1 MSASDSPVTTDRATS
16 ADPHRGTSGAGK
28 SGPGRLARLGS
39 GCARRPWLVMAIWLA
54 VLVLTVAGKQVVGG
68 TFSDNIDLPN
78 TQAITGAA
86 LLTAHVPGAAGS
98 SGLVVFHVGTGSLS
112 AERASV
118 EESVSA
124 LHGLPH
130 VLSASDP
137 FTTSPPTISAD
148 GRTAYS
154 TVQFDAR
161 PKTLGTDYLTKL
173 DHAVAPARS
182 AGVQV
187 EYGGALDEL
196 TRPAVNDRT
205 SVLIGFVVAIIV
217 LLVGF
222 GSVIGAVLPLLTAV
236 VSVVI
241 GSSILALVA
250 GVISFGTASPTLAV
264 MIGLGVGIDYA
275 LFLTTRFR
283 QQIMEGKT
291 PVAAAGRTVAT
302 SGQSVLIA
310 ATTVSIALL
319 GLYASGITFIGQLG
333 FAAVFTVVVAAA
345 GALTLVP
352 AGLGLIGRQI
362 DRYTVRR
369 PVAEAAF
376 APAGGADPG
385 SDSGDGWQRY
395 AARVQRRPWA
405 FIAGGL
411 AVLAVLTVPLLS
423 IRLGHVDNGADP
435 TSFTD
440 RRAYDLIDQGFG
452 PGANGRF
459 TIVVDLTHST
469 VSATSLATTT
479 QQAVAATP
487 GVAKVS
493 ALKPSPDGAILVGS
507 VVPATGPQD
516 PATAT
521 LFHTLTDTTLPN
533 ALKGSGATGYV
544 AGSAASQLDFQ
555 NTIISRIPL
564 IIGVVVLTALILILV
579 TFRSV
584 PLAIKAA
591 LLNLISIG
599 AAYGVLVAVFQW
611 GWGRSLTGL
620 TENVPIESIV
630 PMLMFAIVFGL
641 SMDYEIFLLSR
652 IQEAWQATGDSARA
666 VAAGLAST
674 ARVITCAALIMVCV
688 FAAFVVSTTVVVKM
702 LAVGLAAA
710 VVIDASIVRLVLV
723 PAFMFV
729 LGDNNWWLPGWLD
742 RILPHLE
749 AEGDKQGDKQDVS

>member
-1 MSASDSPVTTDRATS
+1 M
-16 ADPHRGTSGAGK
+16 
-28 SGPGRLARLGS
+28 
-39 GCARRPWLVMAIWLA
+39 
-54 VLVLTVAGKQVVGG
+54 
-68 TFSDNIDLPN
+68 
-78 TQAITGAA
+78 
-86 LLTAHVPGAAGS
+86 
-98 SGLVVFHVGTGSLS
+98 
-112 AERASV
+112 
-118 EESVSA
+118 
-124 LHGLPH
+124 
-130 VLSASDP
+130 
-137 FTTSPPTISAD
+137 
-148 GRTAYS
+148 
-154 TVQFDAR
+154 
-161 PKTLGTDYLTKL
+161 
-173 DHAVAPARS
+173 
-182 AGVQV
+182 
-187 EYGGALDEL
+187 
-196 TRPAVNDRT
+196 
-205 SVLIGFVVAIIV
+205 

-241 GSSILALVA
+241 GSSILTLVA

-283 QQIMEGKT
+283 QQIMDGAT
-291 PVAAAGRTVAT
+291 PVAAAGRTVET

-362 DRYTVRR
+362 DRYTMRR

-376 APAGGADPG
+376 PPTGGADPG
-385 SDSGDGWQRY
+385 WTLRSPGAETSGDGWQRY

-405 FIAGGL
+405 FLAGGL
-411 AVLAVLTVPLLS
+411 AVLAVLTIPLLS

-459 TIVVDLTHST
+459 TIVVDLAHST
-469 VSATSLATTT
+469 VSATNLATTT
-479 QQAVAATP
+479 QQAVAAMP

-493 ALKPSPDGAILVGS
+493 ALKPSPDAAILIGS
-507 VVPATGPQD
+507 VVPTTGPQD

-533 ALKGSGATGYV
+533 ALKSSGATGYV
-544 AGSAASQLDFQ
+544 AGTTATQFDFQ
-555 NTIISRIPL
+555 NTIISRLPL
-564 IIGVVVLTALILILV
+564 IIGVVVLTALILILI

-599 AAYGVLVAVFQW
+599 AAYGVLAAVFQW

-620 TENVPIESIV
+620 TENVPIESYV
-630 PMLMFAIVFGL
+630 PMMMFAIVFGL

-666 VAAGLAST
+666 VASGLAST

-729 LGDNNWWLPGWLD
+729 LGNNNWWLPGWLD

-749 AEGDKQGDKQDVS
+749 PEGDKQDVS

>member
-1 MSASDSPVTTDRATS
+1 MPTPGNPVPTRHTLSTV
-16 ADPHRGTSGAGK
+16 SG
-28 SGPGRLARLGS
+28 SSTRRPGRGRLTRLGS
-39 GCARRPWLVMAIWLA
+39 GCARRPALVIGIWLA
-54 VLVLTVAGKQVVGG
+54 VLVLTLIGRQVAGG
-68 TFSDNIDLPN
+68 TFSDNIELPQ
-78 TQAITGAA
+78 TQSTTGAA
-86 LLTAHVPGAAGS
+86 LLTSHEPAAAGS
-98 SGLVVFHVGTGSLS
+98 SGLVVFHVASGTLS
-112 AERASV
+112 GDRAQIDQA
-118 EESVSA
+118 VSA
-124 LHGLPH
+124 LHGMPH

-137 FTTSPPTISAD
+137 FVTTPATISVD

-154 TVQFDAR
+154 SVQFDSR
-161 PKTLGTDYLTKL
+161 PKTLGTGYLTQL
-173 DHAVAPARS
+173 DRAVATARA

-196 TRPAVNDRT
+196 TRPAPNDRP
-205 SVLIGFVVAIIV
+205 SELVGFAVAIIV

-222 GSVIGAVLPLLTAV
+222 GSVIAAVLPLVTAV
-236 VSVVI
+236 VCVVI

-250 GVISFGTASPTLAV
+250 GVIAFGTASPTLAV

-283 QQIMEGKT
+283 QQVMDGAD

-352 AGLGLIGRQI
+352 AGLGLIGTQI
-362 DRYTVRR
+362 DRYTVRA
-369 PVAEAAF
+369 PVAETSMSQAA
-376 APAGGADPG
+376 GSV
-385 SDSGDGWQRY
+385 SDSRDGWARY
-395 AARVQRRPWA
+395 AARIQRHPWV
-405 FIAGGL
+405 FLAGGL
-411 AVLAVLTVPLLS
+411 ALLAVLTIPLAS

-440 RRAYDLIDQGFG
+440 RRAYDLIGQGFG
-452 PGANGRF
+452 AGTNGRF
-459 TIVVDLTHST
+459 TVVVDLAHSRT
-469 VSATSLATTT
+469 PATDLAHAT
-479 QQAVAATP
+479 QRALGATL
-487 GVAKVS
+487 GVAHAS
-493 ALKPSPDGAILVGS
+493 ELKSSPDGKILVGS

-516 PATAT
+516 AATGA
-521 LFHTLTDTTLPN
+521 LFHKLTATTLPN
-533 ALKGSGATGYV
+533 ALRSSGTTGYV
-544 AGSAASQLDFQ
+544 AGTAASQLDFQ
-555 NTIISRIPL
+555 NTIISRLPL
-564 IIGVVVLTALILILV
+564 IVGIVVLTALILILI

-620 TENVPIESIV
+620 TENVPIESYV
-630 PMLMFAIVFGL
+630 PMMMFAIVFGL

-652 IQEAWQATGDSARA
+652 IQEAWHATGDATGA

-688 FAAFVVSTTVVVKM
+688 FAAFVASTTVVVKM

-723 PAFMFV
+723 PAFMMV
-729 LGDNNWWLPGWLD
+729 LGNNNWWFPRWLD
-742 RILPHLE
+742 RLLPHLDP
-749 AEGDKQGDKQDVS
+749 EGAQSAP

>member
-1 MSASDSPVTTDRATS
+1 M
-16 ADPHRGTSGAGK
+16 
-28 SGPGRLARLGS
+28 
-39 GCARRPWLVMAIWLA
+39 
-54 VLVLTVAGKQVVGG
+54 LVLTVAGRQVAGG
-68 TFSDNIDLPN
+68 TFSDDIDLPN
-78 TQAITGAA
+78 TQSTTGAA
-86 LLTAHVPGAAGS
+86 LLTAHEPAVAGA
-98 SGLVVFHVGTGSLS
+98 SGLVVFHAGSGSLS
-112 AERASV
+112 ASQKPLEQSV
-118 EESVSA
+118 A
-124 LHGLPH
+124 AINGLPH

-154 TVQFDAR
+154 TVQFDSR
-161 PKTLGTDYLTKL
+161 PKTLGTDYLTRL
-173 DHAVAPARS
+173 DTAVAPARA

-196 TRPAVNDRT
+196 TRPPPNDRT
-205 SVLIGFVVAIIV
+205 SELIGFAVAIIV
-217 LLVGF
+217 LLIGF
-222 GSVIGAVLPLLTAV
+222 GSVIGAVLPLVTAV

-241 GSSILALVA
+241 GSGILALVA
-250 GVISFGTASPTLAV
+250 GVISFGTAAPTLAL

-283 QQIMEGKT
+283 QQIMDGAD
-291 PVAAAGRTVAT
+291 PVAASGRTVAT

-310 ATTVSIALL
+310 AATVSIALL

-352 AGLGLIGRQI
+352 AGLGLIGAQI
-362 DRYTVRR
+362 DRYAVRR
-369 PVAEAAF
+369 PVAEA
-376 APAGGADPG
+376 PVSRQGGSG
-385 SDSGDGWQRY
+385 SGDGWQRY

-405 FIAGGL
+405 FLAGGL
-411 AVLAVLTVPLLS
+411 AVLAVLTIPLFS
-423 IRLGHVDNGADP
+423 IRLGHVDDGADP

-459 TIVVDLTHST
+459 TIVVDLAGST
-469 VSATSLATTT
+469 TPATDLAQTT
-479 QQAVAATP
+479 QRALAATP
-487 GVAKVS
+487 GVARTS

-507 VVPATGPQD
+507 VQPATGPQD
-516 PATAT
+516 AVTAG
-521 LFHTLTDTTLPN
+521 LFRTLTDTTLPD
-533 ALKGSGATGYV
+533 ALKDSGTRGYV
-544 AGSAASQLDFQ
+544 AGSAAAQLDFQ
-555 NTIISRIPL
+555 NTIISRLPL

-611 GWGRSLTGL
+611 GWGAGLTGL
-620 TENVPIESIV
+620 TENVPIESYV
-630 PMLMFAIVFGL
+630 PMMMFAIVFGL

-652 IQEAWQATGDSARA
+652 IQEAWHTTGDSAGA

-674 ARVITCAALIMVCV
+674 ARVITCAALIMVAV
-688 FAAFVVSTTVVVKM
+688 FASFVASTTVVVKM
-702 LAVGLAAA
+702 LAVGLASA

-729 LGDNNWWLPGWLD
+729 LGNNNWWLPRWLD
-742 RILPHLE
+742 RILPHLDP
-749 AEGDKQGDKQDVS
+749 EGVLPPPD